1 MIELN
6 INGAARSVEVA
17 GGKPLL
23 WVLRED
29 LSLRGAKYSCGLG
42 MCGACTVIVDGK
54 AVRSC
59 ITPVSSVGDKPVQTI
74 EGLNDALGLTLKET
88 WRRRGVAQCGYCQTG
103 QIMAAYDLL
112 NHRAEGAPLDV
123 AGKLTN
129 LCRCGTYNRIRDAI
143 EEVADQIE
151 GGE

>member
-6 INGAARSVEVA
+6 INGAPRSVEVA
-17 GGKPLL
+17 GNKPLL

-29 LSLRGAKYSCGLG
+29 LNLRGAKYTCGLG

-59 ITPVSSVGDKPVQTI
+59 ITSVSSVGDKPVQTI
-74 EGLNDALGLTLKET
+74 EGLNDELGLALKET
-88 WRRRGVAQCGYCQTG
+88 WRRRRVAQCGYCQTG
-103 QIMAAYDLL
+103 QIMAAYDLIS
-112 NHRAEGAPLDV
+112 NHTEDAPLDV

-129 LCRCGTYNRIRDAI
+129 LCRCGTYNRIREAI
-143 EEVADQIE
+143 EEVAAQTGD
-151 GGE
+151 GE